1 MTGVD
6 ARVSVDLSLSCQRT
20 ETMSHKEEEQEEIK
34 RILCFLNSY
43 SRLMVQ
49 LPQTLSSSS
58 SRDHRR
64 VFGLD

>member
-20 ETMSHKEEEQEEIK
+20 ETMSHKEEEEEIK

-49 LPQTLSSSS
+49 LP
-58 SRDHRR
+58 
-64 VFGLD
+64 

>member
-20 ETMSHKEEEQEEIK
+20 ETMSHKEEEEEIK

>member
-6 ARVSVDLSLSCQRT
+6 ASVSVDLSLSCQRT
-20 ETMSHKEEEQEEIK
+20 ETMSHKEEEEEEIK

>member
-6 ARVSVDLSLSCQRT
+6 ASVSVDLSLSCQRT
-20 ETMSHKEEEQEEIK
+20 ETMSHKEGKEEIK

>member
-6 ARVSVDLSLSCQRT
+6 ASVSVDLSLSCQRT